1 MDDFIING
9 IKWRITFVSIDSP
22 YLSRS
27 DGSRTVGMTDWN
39 TCTVY
44 LASNLRGAFLDRVLC
59 HELCHCI
66 CFSYNIKMDIEQEEY
81 LADWVSL
88 YGRKVIE
95 LLDDLLGKTRE
106 SKRKTE

>member
-1 MDDFIING
+1 MNDFVING
-9 IKWRITFVSIDSP
+9 IRWNIQYVNSDNHKLI
-22 YLSRS
+22 RS

-44 LASNLRGAFLDRVLC
+44 LDHNLRGAYLERVLC

-66 CFSYNIKMDIEQEEY
+66 CFSYGIHMSIRQEEL

-88 YGRKVIE
+88 YGREVVE
-95 LLDDLLGKTRE
+95 LLDELLYKKTYE
-106 SKRKTE
+106 KVI